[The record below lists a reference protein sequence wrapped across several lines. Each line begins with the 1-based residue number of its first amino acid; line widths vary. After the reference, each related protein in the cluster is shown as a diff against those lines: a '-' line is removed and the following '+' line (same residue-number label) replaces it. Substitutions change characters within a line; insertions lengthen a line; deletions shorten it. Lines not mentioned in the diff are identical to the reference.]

1 MSAAWGTAT
10 PPFVEGRTGVILTDT
25 LDTLERGQKLA
36 ELIRRPTGK
45 KVKTIL
51 YMHSQSDHRG
61 GAGTFAENE
70 PKVAALRAQKSLGV
84 LLKSN
89 APVFSN

>member
-1 MSAAWGTAT
+1 M
-10 PPFVEGRTGVILTDT
+10 ILTDT
-25 LDTLERGQKLA
+25 LDTLERGKKLA
-36 ELIRRPTGK
+36 ELIRRPPGK

-70 PKVAALRAQKSLGV
+70 PKVAALRAQKSLEV

>member
-25 LDTLERGQKLA
+25 LDTLERGKKLA
-36 ELIRRPTGK
+36 ELIRRPPGK
-45 KVKTIL
+45 KVNRML
-51 YMHSQSDHRG
+51 YIQSQSDHRG

-70 PKVAALRAQKSLGV
+70 PKVAALRAQKSLEV

>member
-25 LDTLERGQKLA
+25 LDTLEQKLA

>member
-36 ELIRRPTGK
+36 ELIRRPPGK
-45 KVKTIL
+45 KMKTIL

-61 GAGTFAENE
+61 
-70 PKVAALRAQKSLGV
+70 LSLIHI
-84 LLKSN
+84 
-89 APVFSN
+89 